1 MTSLWSSVAGT
12 GFKGALHARTA
23 SVALADLAT
32 RSCLPGG
39 PEALRG
45 RSVLLAMRE
54 QLSAGLALLELDGV
68 ARRLI
73 LCTPDL
79 SPQIRAEVAA
89 MAEAGADL
97 ADLDPR
103 PTSAPVERRGDR
115 MDSAHFRHHRDT
127 QARRAQPVES
137 RRVVAAPDAG
147 ARDGLE
153 HVL

>member
-1 MTSLWSSVAGT
+1 MTSLWSFVAGT

-23 SVALADLAT
+23 SVTLADLAT

-89 MAEAGADL
+89 MAEAGVEL
-97 ADLDPR
+97 SDLDPR
-103 PTSAPVERRGDR
+103 PA
-115 MDSAHFRHHRDT
+115 SAHWNRARS
-127 QARRAQPVES
+127 ARR
-137 RRVVAAPDAG
+137 
-147 ARDGLE
+147 
-153 HVL
+153 